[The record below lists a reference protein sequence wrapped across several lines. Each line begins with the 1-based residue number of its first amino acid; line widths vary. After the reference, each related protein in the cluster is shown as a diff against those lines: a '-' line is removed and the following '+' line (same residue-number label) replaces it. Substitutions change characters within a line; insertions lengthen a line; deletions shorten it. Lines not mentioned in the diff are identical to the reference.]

1 MIQVTDN
8 IWIGGSVDEFNCEHM
23 TAILNVAID
32 LRRTNPKTPY
42 AQCPLIDGPGNNL
55 NAYRAAVFQLM
66 SFLEDGRRVLVCC
79 HDGGRSLAVVLIFLH
94 QATDTSH
101 SELLKILQERTDVD
115 LPKVHEA
122 HRQAFK
128 ELA

>member
-8 IWIGGSVDEFNCEHM
+8 IWIGGSKDESDCEHM
-23 TAILNVAID
+23 TAILNVAVD
-32 LRRTNPKTPY
+32 LRRTNPKMPY
-42 AQCPLIDGPGNNL
+42 AQCPLIDGPGNNFH
-55 NAYRAAVFQLM
+55 AYRAAVFQLM

-79 HDGGRSLAVVLIFLH
+79 HDGGRALAVVLIFLH
-94 QATDTSH
+94 QITGASH

-115 LPKVHEA
+115 LPHTHEA
-122 HRQAFK
+122 HIK